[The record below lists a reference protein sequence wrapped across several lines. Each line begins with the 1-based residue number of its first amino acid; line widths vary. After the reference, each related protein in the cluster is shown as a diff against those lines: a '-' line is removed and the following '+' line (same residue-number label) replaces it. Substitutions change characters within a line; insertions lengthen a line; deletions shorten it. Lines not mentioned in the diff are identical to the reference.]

1 MNATWRAIDACGP
14 PTSST
19 AASVTTQ
26 TAGCADGRTVELI
39 GVDGAGHQWP
49 GGEPSPLA
57 QKLADIPPPST
68 ALDATDTIW
77 QFFSRHH
84 G

>member
-1 MNATWRAIDACGP
+1 M
-14 PTSST
+14 
-19 AASVTTQ
+19 TTQ

-39 GVDGAGHQWP
+39 SVAGAGHQWP

-57 QKLADIPPPST
+57 EKLAGIPAPST

-77 QFFSRHH
+77 QFFAPSHR
-84 G
+84 